1 MDGQTETASRELEI
15 TRIFD
20 APRSLLFKVWTEPEH
35 MARWWGCNYMV
46 TNKVTND
53 LRAGGAFRSEM
64 TLEDGALHIVV
75 GKYLEISAPERLSF
89 TWGWEGGAMGTE
101 TVVTLTFKEQGDKTV
116 MTFHQSLFDTA
127 DLCTA
132 HNEGWNASFNR
143 LSVLLADH
151 AAD

>member
-1 MDGQTETASRELEI
+1 
-15 TRIFD
+15 
-20 APRSLLFKVWTEPEH
+20 
-35 MARWWGCNYMV
+35 
-46 TNKVTND
+46 
-53 LRAGGAFRSEM
+53 
-64 TLEDGALHIVV
+64 
-75 GKYLEISAPERLSF
+75 
-89 TWGWEGGAMGTE
+89 MGTE
-101 TVVTLTFKEQGDKTV
+101 TVVTLTFKEQVDKTV